1 MKLTEDQIAHLL
13 SAFWI
18 QANLPD
24 NLPSNIE
31 AIAHSFILT
40 LISSRLKVIYYI
52 RFILLYH
59 FVFVLYFFLL
69 FLILRSHF
77 IPFPIDESETPI
89 FVLAVNNVK
98 FFILYVCLYYLM
110 CSSDL

>member
-40 LISSRLKVIYYI
+40 LISSRLKVIYCI
-52 RFILLYH
+52 RFTILYH
-59 FVFVLYFFLL
+59 FFLCTLFFFV
-69 FLILRSHF
+69 IS
-77 IPFPIDESETPI
+77 
-89 FVLAVNNVK
+89 
-98 FFILYVCLYYLM
+98 YLM
-110 CSSDL
+110 KSFHSSSN